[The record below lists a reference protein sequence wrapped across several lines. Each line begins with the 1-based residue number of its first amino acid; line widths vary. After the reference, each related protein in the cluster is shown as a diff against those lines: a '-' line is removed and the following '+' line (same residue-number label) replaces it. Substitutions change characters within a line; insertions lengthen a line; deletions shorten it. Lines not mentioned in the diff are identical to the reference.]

1 MVGCTNQQKTKIN
14 TTYAMGAQVEARK
27 LMVLLMFPQHERSS
41 LVVLSWLF
49 LLLMGNNGGE
59 SSKNTGSNNTS
70 SNNSGSNDRGVVDDV
85 VGGVGGGPGVHI
97 DLGHMMDLMVD
108 LVSDQTGLRYK
119 VGLHSL

>member
-49 LLLMGNNGGE
+49 LLLMGDNGGD
-59 SSKNTGSNNTS
+59 SSNKTMSGVTKTVVGSNNTGSNNTG
-70 SNNSGSNDRGVVDDV
+70 SNNSVGSNDRGVVDDM
-85 VGGVGGGPGVHI
+85 VGGVGGSPPC
-97 DLGHMMDLMVD
+97 
-108 LVSDQTGLRYK
+108 
-119 VGLHSL
+119 